1 MLLRRLSN
9 RLCAQCWYSKS
20 VIIRITF
27 RLSLP
32 LEAADS
38 LSAWCSTCGSSRS
51 PSDAVGGSCGL
62 CTEVAGGG
70 RASTRFQSLERTSKH
85 AARTHV
91 RLIRHDGLHKASCSW
106 LIVAAPPRGGGAR
119 LAGRRAKAQ
128 GAVLESLVLA
138 DYLRAGAKQRT
149 LGMKVSPTEQEG
161 LREQSSTSAAPG
173 RRFKVN
179 DHSVRIPLAV
189 VKLMR
194 QPVSASVQ
202 EVVPRLWPRYL
213 LGDPVTCLLALAVV
227 AVPAA
232 PWTQGLGPGC
242 RTDH

>member
-9 RLCAQCWYSKS
+9 RLCAQCWCSKS

-27 RLSLP
+27 RLNLP

-70 RASTRFQSLERTSKH
+70 RASTRFQSLESTSKH

-106 LIVAAPPRGGGAR
+106 LIVAAPRRGGAR
-119 LAGRRAKAQ
+119 LAALHHTAGR
-128 GAVLESLVLA
+128 VVLA
-138 DYLRAGAKQRT
+138 WFVESAQRDATNARNEGLADRAGGAARAELHKRGAWQKVQGERPQRPDP
-149 LGMKVSPTEQEG
+149 SSRREAHAPTG
-161 LREQSSTSAAPG
+161 LRLSAGSCPQAMTSL
-173 RRFKVN
+173 
-179 DHSVRIPLAV
+179 LAC
-189 VKLMR
+189 
-194 QPVSASVQ
+194 
-202 EVVPRLWPRYL
+202 WPRYL
-213 LGDPVTCLLALAVV
+213 LARARRGLCLLR
-227 AVPAA
+227 
-232 PWTQGLGPGC
+232 PG
-242 RTDH
+242 RRA

>member
-9 RLCAQCWYSKS
+9 RLCAQCWCSKS

-27 RLSLP
+27 RLNLP

-70 RASTRFQSLERTSKH
+70 RASTRFQSLESTSKH

-106 LIVAAPPRGGGAR
+106 LIVAA
-119 LAGRRAKAQ
+119 LRRARPTRRV
-128 GAVLESLVLA
+128 GVV
-138 DYLRAGAKQRT
+138 RRVRT
-149 LGMKVSPTEQEG
+149 
-161 LREQSSTSAAPG
+161 AP
-173 RRFKVN
+173 RRKER
-179 DHSVRIPLAV
+179 S
-189 VKLMR
+189 
-194 QPVSASVQ
+194 
-202 EVVPRLWPRYL
+202 E
-213 LGDPVTCLLALAVV
+213 
-227 AVPAA
+227 
-232 PWTQGLGPGC
+232 
-242 RTDH
+242 

>member
-9 RLCAQCWYSKS
+9 RLCAQCWCSKS

-70 RASTRFQSLERTSKH
+70 RASTRFQSLESTSKH

-106 LIVAAPPRGGGAR
+106 LIVAAPRRARPTRRVGVVREVRTARRVTTLDEGCADRAGGA
-119 LAGRRAKAQ
+119 ARAELHERGARQKVQ
-128 GAVLESLVLA
+128 GE
-138 DYLRAGAKQRT
+138 RPQRPDP
-149 LGMKVSPTEQEG
+149 SSRCEAHAPTG
-161 LREQSSTSAAPG
+161 LRLSAGSCPQAMTSL
-173 RRFKVN
+173 
-179 DHSVRIPLAV
+179 LAC
-189 VKLMR
+189 
-194 QPVSASVQ
+194 
-202 EVVPRLWPRYL
+202 WPRYL
-213 LGDPVTCLLALAVV
+213 LARARRGLCLLR
-227 AVPAA
+227 
-232 PWTQGLGPGC
+232 PG
-242 RTDH
+242 RRA